1 MKQRPIAPAAP
12 LLLAACLVLASGA
25 ARAQGEQ
32 VDIQVMNRSFQPI
45 AVEVFDDVC
54 RQPVFSGEITANASV
69 AVTACPDPNGL
80 ATITV
85 LDRYGHRKTYPQL
98 ADPSIV
104 NVEFE

>member
-1 MKQRPIAPAAP
+1 MTHRPIAPAP
-12 LLLAACLVLASGA
+12 MLLAACLVLASGA

-54 RQPVFSGEITANASV
+54 RQPVFSGEIMTNASV